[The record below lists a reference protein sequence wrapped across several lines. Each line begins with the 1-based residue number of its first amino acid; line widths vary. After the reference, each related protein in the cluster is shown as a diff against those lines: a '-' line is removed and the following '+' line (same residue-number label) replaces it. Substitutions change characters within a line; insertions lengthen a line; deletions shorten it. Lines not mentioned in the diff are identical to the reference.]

1 MLAGKETTLRLS
13 AVAALAALDNQ
24 VRKVYGEVI

>member
-1 MLAGKETTLRLS
+1 MSAEKETTLQLS

-24 VRKVYGEVI
+24 VRKVCGQVI